1 MVNEYEPSFLGG
13 YILEVKVKV
22 YRTQFY
28 LVISGLIY
36 LVREILSTLILIYG
50 IIIEE
55 I

>member
-28 LVISGLIY
+28 LVKLLS
-36 LVREILSTLILIYG
+36 LVSCREFKIRAS
-50 IIIEE
+50 
-55 I
+55 